1 MLKAGSQYV
10 PLSALCALA
19 MVFLMVAWPTTTKA
33 NACPE
38 GNYAT
43 SGIGWNGCAPIP
55 GYNDASASASSS
67 VYSPSDH
74 YSPPSSAA
82 GMADQTF
89 SRGYYQSPEYYV
101 MMNVLLGDPIPEDV
115 QRELGIRRPDL
126 PEGSQIVHESA
137 TGSWVLLRTSSVP
150 GQGCTVS
157 FTQNS
162 QTLILSGPDGRRPGA
177 ITFMGPRIPG
187 GRQGEAELMS
197 MRLSADARGTDVK
210 AIVMRAEERGVA
222 IIPTVIEDTLASIG
236 DNETVN
242 LELEDEILFSVQ
254 THEAFKARD
263 ALQECLAAG

>member
-1 MLKAGSQYV
+1 MFKAVSRYMTLTV
-10 PLSALCALA
+10 IWALA
-19 MVFLMVAWPTTTKA
+19 MAFATVAWPAAAKS
-33 NACPE
+33 NACPA

-74 YSPPSSAA
+74 YSSPSPAA
-82 GMADQTF
+82 GVADQMF

-101 MMNVLLGDPIPEDV
+101 MMNVLLGDPIPEEV
-115 QRELGIRRPDL
+115 QRELGIRRPAL
-126 PEGSQIVHESA
+126 PEGSRIVHESA
-137 TGSWVLLRTSSVP
+137 AGSWILLRTSSLP

-157 FTQNS
+157 FTQNG
-162 QTLILSGPDGRRPGA
+162 QTLILSGPDGPRPGA

-187 GRQGEAELMS
+187 GRQGEASLVS

-236 DNETVN
+236 DRETVN
-242 LELEDEILFSVQ
+242 LERDDDILVSVE

-263 ALQECLAAG
+263 ALRECLAAR